1 MWNDTSHT
9 VSFGVKGKDVV
20 FGVDQNPSSA
30 VHCELGIGQGVTCHG
45 NVMKPVLLGVYEY
58 VVGDGCDPYPSR
70 PVTHN
75 IRDMVVGE

>member
-30 VHCELGIGQGVTCHG
+30 VHGKLGIGEGVARHG
-45 NVMKPVLLGVYEY
+45 NVVEPVLLGVYED
-58 VVGDGCDPYPSR
+58 VVGDGCNPYPS
-70 PVTHN
+70 
-75 IRDMVVGE
+75 